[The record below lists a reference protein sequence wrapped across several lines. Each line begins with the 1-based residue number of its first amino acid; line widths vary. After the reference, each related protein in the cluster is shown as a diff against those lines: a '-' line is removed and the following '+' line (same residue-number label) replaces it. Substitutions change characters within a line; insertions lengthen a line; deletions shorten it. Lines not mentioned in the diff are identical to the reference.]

1 MEKVNNHSI
10 IHNLSNHKLTL
21 AEITVLNKGLTF
33 STTESKINEVELDND
48 MQRFERKL
56 QLYYFFNKDSDE
68 PDTEFPEQ
76 RLFEQNTKWWL
87 PKLSANITEF

>member
-48 MQRFERKL
+48 MQRLSGNYNYTIFLIKTPMNLIRN
-56 QLYYFFNKDSDE
+56 F
-68 PDTEFPEQ
+68 
-76 RLFEQNTKWWL
+76 QNNGY
-87 PKLSANITEF
+87 LSKTQNGGPQN

>member
-56 QLYYFFNKDSDE
+56 QLYYFLVKTPMNLIRNF
-68 PDTEFPEQ
+68 
-76 RLFEQNTKWWL
+76 QNNGY
-87 PKLSANITEF
+87 LSKTQNGGPQN